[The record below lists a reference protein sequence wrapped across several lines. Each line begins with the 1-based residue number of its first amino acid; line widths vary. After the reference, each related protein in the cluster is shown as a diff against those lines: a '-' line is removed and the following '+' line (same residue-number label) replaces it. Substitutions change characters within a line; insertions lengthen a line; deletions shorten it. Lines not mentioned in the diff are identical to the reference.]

1 MKENKKD
8 VATLLLVM
16 LWSILLGFGFGL
28 LIKEGEVEKQTY
40 INTQLELEYNE
51 LRRSYDELTSGALR
65 YDVNLDG
72 EVTAAD
78 YVAIRNHIMN
88 KDY

>member
-8 VATLLLVM
+8 VTTLLLVM

-51 LRRSYDELTSGALR
+51 LRRSYDELTKGTLR

-72 EVTAAD
+72 KVTAAD
-78 YVAIRNHIMN
+78 YVAIRNYIMN
-88 KDY
+88 EE